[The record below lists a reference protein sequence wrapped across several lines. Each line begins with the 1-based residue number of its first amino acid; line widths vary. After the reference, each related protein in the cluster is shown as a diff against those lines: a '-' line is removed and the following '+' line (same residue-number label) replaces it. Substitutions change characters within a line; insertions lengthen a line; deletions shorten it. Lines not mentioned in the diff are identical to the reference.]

1 MCRVNPLVPCM
12 SAQTARKISN
22 IPASLLVPKSTQLQT
37 HLTKRWFFPYLG
49 GIQATGLDR
58 PLGPSYADP
67 ANLSLWTVSL
77 IFFPEASLFRCE
89 RPLWLQQQL
98 SAWHPT
104 CPVQEVLLR
113 DRGSCGAKSQR
124 NRLSG
129 TATCSTVVSPS
140 HAEGHPVTRGMS
152 ILWFDVTGLGLRASK
167 SLKALSWS
175 PRHKKGQC
183 ATHTGMLCS

>member
-49 GIQATGLDR
+49 GIQATGSDR

-67 ANLSLWTVSL
+67 PDLSLWTVSL
-77 IFFPEASLFRCE
+77 IFFQKPHCSDVSVPCGSSSSLLLGI
-89 RPLWLQQQL
+89 PLAQFKRFCWGIEV
-98 SAWHPT
+98 AV
-104 CPVQEVLLR
+104 VQNHRGIDCQALLLAPRLWVLPMLR
-113 DRGSCGAKSQR
+113 AIP
-124 NRLSG
+124 
-129 TATCSTVVSPS
+129 SPK
-140 HAEGHPVTRGMS
+140 GMS

>member
-49 GIQATGLDR
+49 GIQATGSDR

-77 IFFPEASLFRCE
+77 IFLPEASLFRCE
-89 RPLWLQQQL
+89 RPLWLQQQP

-140 HAEGHPVTRGMS
+140 HAEGHPITQGHVHP
-152 ILWFDVTGLGLRASK
+152 LV
-167 SLKALSWS
+167 
-175 PRHKKGQC
+175 
-183 ATHTGMLCS
+183 

>member
-49 GIQATGLDR
+49 GIQATGSDR

-77 IFFPEASLFRCE
+77 IFFQKPHCSDVSVPCGSSSSFLLGI
-89 RPLWLQQQL
+89 PLAQCKRFCWGIEV
-98 SAWHPT
+98 AA
-104 CPVQEVLLR
+104 VQNH
-113 DRGSCGAKSQR
+113 RGID
-124 NRLSG
+124 
-129 TATCSTVVSPS
+129 STVVSPS

>member
-1 MCRVNPLVPCM
+1 MVLPLLGWNSSNWLGQTFGAFICWPC
-12 SAQTARKISN
+12 K
-22 IPASLLVPKSTQLQT
+22 LV
-37 HLTKRWFFPYLG
+37 
-49 GIQATGLDR
+49 ALDR
-58 PLGPSYADP
+58 
-67 ANLSLWTVSL
+67 VSH
-77 IFFPEASLFRCE
+77 FFSEASLFRCE
-89 RPLWLQQQL
+89 RPLWLQQQP